1 MSKKKTKIII
11 PNHGFS
17 EKYLTWQLGNCTQHT
32 AHIFGIIRFII
43 LVIILPA
50 LIITLIY
57 IPRRLGYGTLITS
70 L

>member
-17 EKYLTWQLGNCTQHT
+17 EKYLTWQLGNCSQQT
-32 AHIFGIIRFII
+32 AHVLGIARFII
-43 LVIILPA
+43 FVVFLVF

-57 IPRRLGYGTLITS
+57 IPRHLGYGIFQS
-70 L
+70 S